1 MASRLLVQ
9 NPHLLKEITMADETK
24 PDAAREQ
31 QSIQVDE
38 TGASTIYANF
48 AQVSLT
54 PEEMVASFGLNT
66 QLQITKPVRITHRV
80 VMDYYTAKRLAYL
93 LHQVV
98 SQHEATF
105 GAVELDAQ
113 QRVRNNPRTSSSP
126 SAFRPGPA

>member
-1 MASRLLVQ
+1 
-9 NPHLLKEITMADETK
+9 MADETT
-24 PDAAREQ
+24 PGTAQEQ
-31 QSIQVDE
+31 PAIQVDE

-66 QLQITKPVRITHRV
+66 QPQITKPVRITHRV

-98 SQHEATF
+98 SQHESAF
-105 GAVELDAQ
+105 GVVELDAQ
-113 QRVRNNPRTSSSP
+113 QRARNNPRASASP